1 MKTFPILSKVSNSN
15 QKLKVRRRSLKG
27 IRSSFAHELQ
37 WVLFVQNVLTHAS
50 PLLQGWQKL
59 ERIHNPCDDYLIRSQ
74 AGATN
79 FSLKQFPKKP
89 HKTHLTSSSLES
101 LQLLSTVIPNPWSL
115 ICWNVAS
122 RKRKLPFVYQLISIS
137 SVVEK
142 KRTSICF
149 NSLESQE
156 YNMCMHSWIW
166 FLQMELYT
174 SNSMMRCT
182 SQNILV
188 FAPNKCKLE

>member
-1 MKTFPILSKVSNSN
+1 MKTFPIFSKVSNSN
-15 QKLKVRRRSLKG
+15 QKLKVRRRG

-74 AGATN
+74 AGATKNGNN
-79 FSLKQFPKKP
+79 FQKKHTKHISP
-89 HKTHLTSSSLES
+89 YSLES

-122 RKRKLPFVYQLISIS
+122 RTRKLPFVYQLISIS

-142 KRTSICF
+142 KKLPSALTHLNRRNITCVCTVEFGFCKWNFIRVIQWCVVLLKTYSF
-149 NSLESQE
+149 SLLI
-156 YNMCMHSWIW
+156 NV
-166 FLQMELYT
+166 
-174 SNSMMRCT
+174 N
-182 SQNILV
+182 
-188 FAPNKCKLE
+188 

>member
-1 MKTFPILSKVSNSN
+1 MKTFPILSNVSNSN
-15 QKLKVRRRSLKG
+15 QKLKVRRRG

-74 AGATN
+74 AGATKNGNN
-79 FSLKQFPKKP
+79 FQKNHTKHISPY
-89 HKTHLTSSSLES
+89 SLES

-137 SVVEK
+137 SMVEN

-149 NSLESQE
+149 NSLELQE
-156 YNMCMHSWIW
+156 YDMCMHSWIW